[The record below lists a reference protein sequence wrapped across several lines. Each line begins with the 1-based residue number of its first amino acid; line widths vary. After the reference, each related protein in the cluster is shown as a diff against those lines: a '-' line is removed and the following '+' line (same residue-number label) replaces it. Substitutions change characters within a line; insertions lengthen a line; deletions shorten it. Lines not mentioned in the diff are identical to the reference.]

1 MTSAWKD
8 FYCWTDRRSFICK
21 FYYAYPAHRWSNKQ
35 TAIRVRRSGRTWWSW
50 KPLSPGSLLSW
61 SGPPLAYGRFPS
73 RPHRCTPGTSS
84 CGQAARS
91 TRTGS
96 CHTKKA
102 PCSFLPC
109 IHQYGE
115 RKDFTSKAWK
125 EERNWLYG
133 RASFIWYYP
142 SDAGKT
148 YRRTILA
155 IKWWASHTSPE
166 RCLFIDVSMRF
177 WRMVSLWT
185 NWILKRTKLLPF
197 NNWANSVMFLLRES
211 TSIWGEKIFPER
223 LF

>member
-21 FYYAYPAHRWSNKQ
+21 FYYTYPAHRRSNKQ

-102 PCSFLPC
+102 PCSSLPC
-109 IHQYGE
+109 IHQYACLTCRWE
-115 RKDFTSKAWK
+115 EKLSQALHNSKADM
-125 EERNWLYG
+125 EC
-133 RASFIWYYP
+133 
-142 SDAGKT
+142 
-148 YRRTILA
+148 LA
-155 IKWWASHTSPE
+155 LSGSYAIG
-166 RCLFIDVSMRF
+166 LDQ
-177 WRMVSLWT
+177 
-185 NWILKRTKLLPF
+185 LKCLLPPSF
-197 NNWANSVMFLLRES
+197 APCPFQHFRSSPSLFCTRHWCENWDLRRKIYNHFPRFQPHSGLPLCSVGN
-211 TSIWGEKIFPER
+211 TSCELEQNHQPYP
-223 LF
+223 